1 MAVPNRIT
9 LVTLGVADVA
19 RAQAFYE
26 SLGWTAS
33 GASAEG
39 QVAFFD
45 TVGPVLSLYG
55 IDHLAR
61 DASESPERAGF
72 GGVTIAINVES
83 PEEVDRLYDEWV
95 AAGGTSKSAP
105 VGAEWG
111 GYIAFVAD
119 LDGYVWEL
127 AHNPHWPLNDDGSL
141 TLPD

>member
-9 LVTLGVADVA
+9 LVTLGVADVT
-19 RAQAFYE
+19 RAKAFYE
-26 SLGWTAS
+26 SLGWTAAGS
-33 GASAEG
+33 SVDGE
-39 QVAFFD
+39 VAFFA
-45 TVGPVLSLYG
+45 TVGPVLSLYR

-61 DASESPERAGF
+61 DASETAERTGF
-72 GGVTIAINVES
+72 GGMTIAINVDS
-83 PEEVDRLYDEWV
+83 PEEVDRLYADWI

-105 VGAEWG
+105 VKAEWG

-127 AHNPHWPLNDDGSL
+127 AHNPYWPLNDDGSL